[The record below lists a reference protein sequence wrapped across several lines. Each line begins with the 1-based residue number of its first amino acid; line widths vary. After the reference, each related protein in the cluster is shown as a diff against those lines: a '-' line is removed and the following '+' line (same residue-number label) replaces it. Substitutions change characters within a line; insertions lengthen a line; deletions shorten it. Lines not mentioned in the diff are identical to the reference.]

1 MVGCLTLTLL
11 VGCSAAEKPVEQV
24 KQVKNTITAKLA
36 TEEKMVEIDGQTIYF
51 KRLVMKTTF
60 TYDSWLWR
68 VIRWF
73 SKDLLRFSKRSYN
86 YFCRCFG
93 IRALI

>member
-11 VGCSAAEKPVEQV
+11 VGCSATEKPVEQV

-51 KRLVMKTTF
+51 KRLVMKNHL
-60 TYDSWLWR
+60 YL
-68 VIRWF
+68 
-73 SKDLLRFSKRSYN
+73 
-86 YFCRCFG
+86 
-93 IRALI
+93 

>member
-36 TEEKMVEIDGQTIYF
+36 TEEKNG
-51 KRLVMKTTF
+51 RN
-60 TYDSWLWR
+60 
-68 VIRWF
+68 RW
-73 SKDLLRFSKRSYN
+73 SNHLL
-86 YFCRCFG
+86 
-93 IRALI
+93 

>member
-51 KRLVMKTTF
+51 KKIGNEKPPLLM
-60 TYDSWLWR
+60 
-68 VIRWF
+68 IM
-73 SKDLLRFSKRSYN
+73 DLEDHQMVSKR
-86 YFCRCFG
+86 F
-93 IRALI
+93 IPI